1 MKVSSNVWM
10 SCEIWG
16 IETTENKKKEPKT
29 TNNNKSRE
37 LWYVVCEYFMEFVN
51 MVLTCLYE
59 KPRPKT
65 VCCRYVFSDDSG
77 DFPKEICV

>member
-16 IETTENKKKEPKT
+16 IETTENKKKNPKQQST
-29 TNNNKSRE
+29 AYNNKSRE

-59 KPRPKT
+59 KPPSKNC
-65 VCCRYVFSDDSG
+65 VLS
-77 DFPKEICV
+77 ICI